1 MKTQVSVN
9 LTRWK
14 TIKAEDVIHESVD
27 HLQKP
32 VLGVEEAQGMSAP
45 LEDVYYGNVLE
56 IRLPIVLLKIPLVE
70 TIQEIQ
76 ETQETQET
84 QEIQE
89 TQEDDVVELTVQQF
103 HVVELKYQG
112 FEIHNT
118 SVILD
123 VWKWN
128 LGLLEE
134 VIVQRDIINMK
145 FKDDFTENDH
155 FRQRIG
161 YLGIKI
167 IQHIIILI
175 TFVLKMLIVRFQPIV
190 LLNMEV
196 QLVSINLISIMDKH
210 MILKTAFVVT
220 ISLNR

>member
-1 MKTQVSVN
+1 
-9 LTRWK
+9 
-14 TIKAEDVIHESVD
+14 
-27 HLQKP
+27 
-32 VLGVEEAQGMSAP
+32 MSAP

-70 TIQEIQ
+70 TIQEIQEIQ

-123 VWKWN
+123 V
-128 LGLLEE
+128 
-134 VIVQRDIINMK
+134 
-145 FKDDFTENDH
+145 
-155 FRQRIG
+155 
-161 YLGIKI
+161 
-167 IQHIIILI
+167 
-175 TFVLKMLIVRFQPIV
+175 
-190 LLNMEV
+190 
-196 QLVSINLISIMDKH
+196 
-210 MILKTAFVVT
+210 
-220 ISLNR
+220 

>member
-1 MKTQVSVN
+1 M
-9 LTRWK
+9 
-14 TIKAEDVIHESVD
+14 
-27 HLQKP
+27 
-32 VLGVEEAQGMSAP
+32 LGVEEAQGMSAP

-70 TIQEIQ
+70 TIQETQEIQ
-76 ETQETQET
+76 EIQETQET

>member
-1 MKTQVSVN
+1 MKTQVCVN

-123 VWKWN
+123 V
-128 LGLLEE
+128 
-134 VIVQRDIINMK
+134 
-145 FKDDFTENDH
+145 
-155 FRQRIG
+155 
-161 YLGIKI
+161 
-167 IQHIIILI
+167 
-175 TFVLKMLIVRFQPIV
+175 
-190 LLNMEV
+190 
-196 QLVSINLISIMDKH
+196 
-210 MILKTAFVVT
+210 
-220 ISLNR
+220 